1 MTHFHHHKKLSSHW
15 SNTFAYGLTQYHQAG
30 LGNAQV
36 FWDITQ
42 TKGVWGSFSSWAEPH
57 PLGLGKFLNSPVV
70 GQLDSGWCNCSL
82 KALRWIFE
90 QNKVKKKRK
99 CDMRSFQVWH
109 SFPFILFMGRLQATL
124 HCNNEKC
131 AYIYIY
137 KTKKTSLPYL
147 FSQVKC
153 FCCCFTL
160 SPLMYQLNIVSAF
173 LKQLSA
179 WYLSKHGFR
188 QAVRA
193 ASKALTPVPWVLI
206 TASRYYFWCF
216 DLIVVLRMKCCIW
229 LWFFFCFPSLW
240 KLNSREVCLFLWL
253 ETWAINFL
261 FPPLV
266 RFFFHILY
274 LAFEKTLLKNWILL
288 GSHCKISQEWQTWH
302 TRWQ

>member
-1 MTHFHHHKKLSSHW
+1 MRWGVFRYSIASVLS
-15 SNTFAYGLTQYHQAG
+15 YL
-30 LGNAQV
+30 
-36 FWDITQ
+36 
-42 TKGVWGSFSSWAEPH
+42 WGDSK
-57 PLGLGKFLNSPVV
+57 PLFTVIMKSVH
-70 GQLDSGWCNCSL
+70 
-82 KALRWIFE
+82 I
-90 QNKVKKKRK
+90 
-99 CDMRSFQVWH
+99 
-109 SFPFILFMGRLQATL
+109 
-124 HCNNEKC
+124 
-131 AYIYIY
+131 YIYI
-137 KTKKTSLPYL
+137 KQKKMSLPYL

-173 LKQLSA
+173 LKQLST
-179 WYLSKHGFR
+179 WYLSKHGFW

-216 DLIVVLRMKCCIW
+216 DLIVVLMMKCCIW

-240 KLNSREVCLFLWL
+240 KLNSREVCIFLWL